1 MFVSGSRSSM
11 QSHAMLSAPTAAT
24 RRLTAQR
31 VEVRAAVL
39 HHREHPGCSGSRPVL
54 LRAIRIA
61 MAPMQAV
68 EVARFMGG
76 MDRHA
81 REARLLEIDHTR
93 ARNLID

>member
-1 MFVSGSRSSM
+1 MRLRASTLFRIFSEC
-11 QSHAMLSAPTAAT
+11 LPTIEDLILC
-24 RRLTAQR
+24 RFR
-31 VEVRAAVL
+31 
-39 HHREHPGCSGSRPVL
+39 CFS
-54 LRAIRIA
+54 AIRIA